1 MLLAQT
7 LSTTPRSFLAITAK
21 AAFDWEMAALTLSL
35 TVPAG
40 GGAHFTESLLRWRV
54 SQGDKIRE
62 YSLNLEL
69 ILKQAALISAGLAR

>member
-40 GGAHFTESLLRWRV
+40 GGAHFTESLDGE
-54 SQGDKIRE
+54 SHKEIKSE
-62 YSLNLEL
+62 S
-69 ILKQAALISAGLAR
+69 IP